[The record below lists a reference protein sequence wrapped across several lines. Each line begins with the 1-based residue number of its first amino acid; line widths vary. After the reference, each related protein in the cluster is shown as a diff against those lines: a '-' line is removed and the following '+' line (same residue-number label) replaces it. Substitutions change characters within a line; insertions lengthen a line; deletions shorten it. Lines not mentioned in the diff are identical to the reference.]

1 MSKLNKLN
9 YIAIIPARKNSK
21 RLIRK
26 NLQEINGKTMFNFTL
41 DAALNSKKINK
52 ILITTD
58 IPKLLKKDTKKIIH
72 IRRPKNLCQDHNST
86 ESAIKNAV
94 NYICKNK
101 NFKIKN
107 IVLLQP
113 TSPFRDAKEI
123 DRAIKEFEKNKLD
136 SMFSA
141 YRDKLTIWRDKPKLK
156 PVSYSLKKR
165 VRSQFTNDLIIENG
179 AIYIFKKEGFKKY
192 NNRLFNKLGVFFMSK
207 PKSMEIDSKEDLKFA
222 RLINY
227 RKIFWNHIVKWN

>member
-1 MSKLNKLN
+1 MSKLNKVN

-21 RLIRK
+21 RLKK
-26 NLQEINGKTMFNFTL
+26 NLQKIGGKTMFTFTL

-58 IPKLLKKDTKKIIH
+58 IPELLKKDTKKIHH

-86 ESAIKNAV
+86 ESAVKHAV
-94 NYICKNK
+94 SYICKNK
-101 NFKIKN
+101 KVKIKN

-156 PVSYSLKKR
+156 PISYSLKRR
-165 VRSQFTNDLIIENG
+165 VRSQFTNDLVIENG
-179 AIYIFKKEGFKKY
+179 AIYIFKKEGFEKY
-192 NNRLFNKLGVFFMSK
+192 NNRLFNKIGVFFMSK
-207 PKSMEIDSKEDLKFA
+207 PKSMEIDSKEDLKFTQ
-222 RLINY
+222 LINH
-227 RKIFWNHIVKWN
+227 RKIF

>member
-1 MSKLNKLN
+1 MSKLNKVN

-21 RLIRK
+21 RLIKK
-26 NLQEINGKTMFNFTL
+26 NLQKIGGKTMFTFTL

-58 IPKLLKKDTKKIIH
+58 IPELLKKDTKKIHH

-86 ESAIKNAV
+86 ESAVKHAV
-94 NYICKNK
+94 SYICKNK
-101 NFKIKN
+101 KVKIKN

-141 YRDKLTIWRDKPKLK
+141 YKDKLTIWRDKPKLK
-156 PVSYSLKKR
+156 PISYSLKRR
-165 VRSQFTNDLIIENG
+165 VRSQFTNDLVIENG
-179 AIYIFKKEGFKKY
+179 AIYMIHLSKDKLKY
-192 NNRLFNKLGVFFMSK
+192 IHILNLLQKVHIYWQIQKRCYFHLSIVDYSYDISL
-207 PKSMEIDSKEDLKFA
+207 
-222 RLINY
+222 
-227 RKIFWNHIVKWN
+227 NHSEN